1 MSLTVTPGYSW
12 VDGEVVTATK
22 LNLAAAPTVTGSG
35 TYSFASGSATAASI
49 NFSADTTSGFY
60 LYDSGQVGF
69 TTTGA
74 ARAVLSNYFTF
85 LNGDNTTGV
94 NNIPQHAFG
103 YNGAFQ
109 FQHFIQTRHNSAAG
123 TSGNA
128 FAFWINTSATATAS
142 TQPGTGNAI
151 ALDLSADNVKLY
163 SANGTLGATL
173 NSASTWIMAGSAQF
187 STSGK
192 GIIGTT
198 TADSANTGIVGE
210 VLAASVSSTA
220 AISLTT
226 STTANVTSIS
236 LTAGDW
242 DVRGAVW
249 FTPNA
254 GTSVNQI
261 IGGISQ
267 TSATLPTKGDGLSTY
282 NTATPG
288 GIGVYDDS
296 SVPVGPWRISVA
308 STTTIYLVA
317 RSVFF
322 SNTQSAYGSIQ
333 ARRVR

>member
-12 VDGEVVTATK
+12 GDGEVVTATK
-22 LNLAAAPTVTGSG
+22 LNLAAAPTVTSSG

-60 LYDSGQVGF
+60 LYAGGQVGY
-69 TTTGA
+69 TSSGS
-74 ARAVLSNYFTF
+74 ARLIFGNSLSF

-94 NNIPQHAFG
+94 GNLAQQVFG
-103 YNGAFQ
+103 YNGAQQ
-109 FQHFIQTRHNSAAG
+109 FQHFVQTRHNAAAG
-123 TSGNA
+123 GTGNS
-128 FAFWINTSATATAS
+128 WVIWLNTSATATAS
-142 TQPGTGNAI
+142 TQPGTGNSLAV
-151 ALDLSADNVKLY
+151 DFSADSLKFY
-163 SANGTLGATL
+163 SNNGTLGATL

-296 SVPVGPWRISVA
+296 SVPVGPWRVSVA